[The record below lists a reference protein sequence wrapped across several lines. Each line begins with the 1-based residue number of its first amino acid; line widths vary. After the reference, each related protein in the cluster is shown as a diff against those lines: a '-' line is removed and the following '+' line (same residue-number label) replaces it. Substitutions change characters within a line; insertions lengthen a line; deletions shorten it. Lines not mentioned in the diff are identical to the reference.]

1 MRNVVL
7 TADIGNSITLLALF
21 DEQGTLVMR
30 SNFSTDR
37 HATMDQYAIQLFSIF
52 QLYQVDVRQIT
63 GGIIASVVP
72 PVTAAMAGAM
82 ERLMGKAPMVVGT
95 GIRTG
100 LNIRSDMHAQLGADI
115 VASSVGAIAKYPSP
129 VIVLDMGTAIT
140 FSVLRGNVYEGCVIA
155 PGVRVAMEALS
166 KQAAEL
172 PHISLAEPSSILGHN
187 TVDAMR
193 AGALYGNASLVD
205 GMIVRLEEATQP
217 AAAVVA
223 TGSYADDVVPY
234 CRREILRD
242 PDLLL
247 DGLYLLYQKNT
258 ESRRRG

>member
-1 MRNVVL
+1 MVL
-7 TADIGNSITLLALF
+7 TADIGNSTTTLGLF
-21 DEQGTLVMR
+21 DGQGRLTMR
-30 SNFSTDR
+30 SNFSTDA
-37 HATMDQYAIQLFSIF
+37 HATQDQFAIQLFSVL
-52 QLYQVDVRQIT
+52 QLYHVDAGQIT

-72 PVTAAMAGAM
+72 PVTAAMAGAIQ
-82 ERLMGKAPMVVGT
+82 RLIGKPPLIVGT

-115 VASSVGAIAKYPSP
+115 VACCVGAIAKYPSP
-129 VIVLDMGTAIT
+129 VIVVDLGTAVT
-140 FSVLRGNVYEGCVIA
+140 FSVLRGNIYEGCVIA
-155 PGVRVAMEALS
+155 PGVRVALEALS
-166 KQAAEL
+166 RQATEL

-205 GMIVRLEEATQP
+205 GMIARLEEATEP
-217 AAAVVA
+217 AASVVA
-223 TGSYADDVVPY
+223 TGACADDVVPY
-234 CRREILRD
+234 CRRTILRD